1 MPANLTGPAREISLS
16 EARELA
22 QGSHASG
29 RCADALRV
37 YDAILARLPKDAWAL
52 KFSAV
57 ALLQQGSAAAAEQR
71 LCRLQSGSGG
81 NDPEVLM
88 YLAHALQAQGK
99 QGAARDTLLRAQGR
113 FGDSAELLNQLGAL
127 AHRDGDLAAAG
138 DYYQKAHELDPTHA
152 AIAAN
157 LAAALAQQGAMQRAL
172 AAAESALA
180 AQPRLGPAW
189 KVAGSAHAALGHRD
203 HARDALERAV
213 ALSPDDPDAHYQLG
227 VILDETGHWDRARQC
242 HDRALTLNPD
252 FGPALSEALFLRQRL
267 CQWQDMAALKT
278 RLERA
283 IDRGQ
288 SGIKPFSYLSVS
300 DDPRRQRDCARL
312 WARQIDA
319 RVSPVPRRKISA
331 DRPPRVGYLSSGF
344 HRHPTACLTAEYFE
358 ILKGQGNAPLLYSVG
373 PDDGSDLRARLRAA
387 AGAFRDLRGTSFNRI
402 AQTIAEDGVDILVD
416 LRGYGGG
423 AVSEVLALRPAP
435 VQVNWLAYPGTMGA
449 AFMDYIV
456 LDAFVATPAVLA
468 AIDEQP
474 VILPRSYQPTDTT
487 RIIPDTRLHRS
498 DEGLPEHAVVFCC
511 FNNSYKLTREVFAC
525 WMRILDGVSGSML
538 WLLAGREDSSTDAN
552 LRAAAKAAGIDPLRL
567 VFMPKRPHA
576 EYLAR
581 YRLADLFLDTHPYN
595 AHTTASDALWA
606 GCPVLTAPGQGFAA
620 RVAGSLVRNAGLPE
634 LVVADPAAYESTAVA
649 LGNNPEALAALRQSL
664 QSKQSAAPLFDTSAF
679 CGHMTEAFE
688 RMASDARSGRRAAP
702 IRIEC

>member
-1 MPANLTGPAREISLS
+1 M
-16 EARELA
+16 A

-29 RCADALRV
+29 RCEDALRV
-37 YDAILARLPKDAWAL
+37 YDAILARLPEDAWAL

-57 ALLQQGSAAAAEQR
+57 ALLQQSSAAAAEQR
-71 LCRLQSGSGG
+71 LRRLESGPGGAG

-88 YLAHALQAQGK
+88 YLAHAQQAQGLH
-99 QGAARDTLLRAQGR
+99 GAARDTLLRAQDR
-113 FGDSAELLNQLGAL
+113 FGDSPELLNQLGAL
-127 AHRDGDLAAAG
+127 AHRDGELAIAS
-138 DYYQKAHELDPTHA
+138 DYYQKAHELDPAHGG
-152 AIAAN
+152 IAAN

-189 KVAGSAHAALGHRD
+189 KVAGSAHAALGQRD
-203 HARDALERAV
+203 LARDALERAV

-227 VILDETGHWDRARQC
+227 VILDETGHWDRACQC
-242 HDRALTLNPD
+242 HDRALALNPD

-267 CQWQDMAALKT
+267 CQWQDMAELKL

-288 SGIKPFSYLSVS
+288 PGIKPFSYLSVS
-300 DDPRRQRDCARL
+300 DDPQRQRDCARL
-312 WARQIDA
+312 WARQIAA
-319 RVSPVPRRKISA
+319 RVTPGPRREMSSGQ
-331 DRPPRVGYLSSGF
+331 PPRVGYLSSGF
-344 HRHPTACLTAEYFE
+344 HRHPTACLTAEFFE
-358 ILKGQGNAPLLYSVG
+358 ILNRQGNAPLLYSVG
-373 PDDGSDLRARLRAA
+373 PDDGSELRARLRAA
-387 AGAFRDLRGTSFNRI
+387 AATFRDLRGTSFNQI
-402 AQTIAEDGVDILVD
+402 AQTIAADGVDILVD

-449 AFMDYIV
+449 PFMDYIV
-456 LDAFVATPAVLA
+456 LDAFVATPTVLA

-474 VILPRSYQPTDTT
+474 VILPHSYQPTDTT
-487 RIIPDTRLHRS
+487 RMIPDLALQRS

-511 FNNSYKLTREVFAC
+511 FNNSYKVTPEVFAC
-525 WMRILDGVSGSML
+525 WMRILHGVPGSVL
-538 WLLAGREDSSTDAN
+538 WLLAGREESSTDAN
-552 LRAAAKAAGIDPLRL
+552 LRTASAAAGVDPKRL

-620 RVAGSLVRNAGLPE
+620 RVAGSLVRNAGLAE
-634 LVVADPAAYESTAVA
+634 LVVADPAAYESTAIA
-649 LGNNPEALAALRQSL
+649 LGRNPGALAALRQGL
-664 QSKQSAAPLFDTSAF
+664 QSKRSAAALFDTAAF

-688 RMASDARSGRRAAP
+688 RMASQARSGQKAAP